1 MAYPSKDPLHTYANQ
16 DLLDNE
22 SLAHNYVYCSRG
34 TVSFSSVCIYGGGD
48 RRAQIEA
55 VSKGVEIIIGRFCS
69 VIDGKGDRIGMWT
82 VLWIM
87 GISGYVHKT
96 HF

>member
-1 MAYPSKDPLHTYANQ
+1 MAYPSKDPLHTYVNQ

-87 GISGYVHKT
+87 GTSGYVRKT